1 MPTTMRSGLFPVNG
15 LPAAQL
21 VRVRVFLLNTQ
32 SSDAQAHLE
41 VNRVAGAAKEPVA
54 SREVAV
60 AGGRMEVI
68 ELDNVEGETVEVNVT
83 TEHPGLIPGVAV
95 VSIFTGD
102 QSVSLEWWL
111 SAGEFTPS
119 PNALLVS

>member
-21 VRVRVFLLNTQ
+21 VRVRIFLLNTTNQ
-32 SSDAQAHLE
+32 SVRAQVE
-41 VNRVAGAAKEPVA
+41 VNRLAGERKELIA

-60 AGGRMEVI
+60 EGDRTEVV

-83 TEHPGLIPGVAV
+83 TEDRDLIPGVAV
-95 VSIFTGD
+95 VSIFTAD
-102 QSVSLEWWL
+102 QSTSLEWWL